1 VRYQE
6 PFKEMIKLCLW
17 SGKNIVIMYYICLRR
32 CTG

>member
-1 VRYQE
+1 
-6 PFKEMIKLCLW
+6 MIKLCLW